1 MHCARNTLALHSTP
15 VGPSPGP
22 SPVGRGVICEVT
34 PIGLLVSCVE
44 SLIFHAGNFYLSQ
57 NSQIEQT
64 SLRTVSNSQKASGI
78 QISQSV
84 SAIVDAEQ
92 GATRSLHPA
101 HRGIS
106 VITPLPLGEGK
117 GEGPLLALN
126 AVCSV
131 HLCLSVRK
139 RIIVRLAGEV
149 FSLTERTEFTE
160 VFGTRFELTERL
172 RHTEFTEA
180 SPPAPLRVERG
191 VVCEVTPISLLMI
204 EDGLLNIWKTCRGI
218 SVITPLSIR
227 RGAGGEASVWGDVY
241 ERGELV

>member
-1 MHCARNTLALHSTP
+1 M
-15 VGPSPGP
+15 
-22 SPVGRGVICEVT
+22 
-34 PIGLLVSCVE
+34 GLLVSCVE

-106 VITPLPLGEGK
+106 VITPLPFGGGEG
-117 GEGPLLALN
+117 GGATTCFECC
-126 AVCSV
+126 VFCS
-131 HLCLSVRK
+131 SVFFCEKKNNCETRW
-139 RIIVRLAGEV
+139 GG

-160 VFGTRFELTERL
+160 PFGARFELTERL
-172 RHTEFTEA
+172 RHTENTERYCYRRRRTRGNTKPTS
-180 SPPAPLRVERG
+180 SP
-191 VVCEVTPISLLMI
+191 
-204 EDGLLNIWKTCRGI
+204 
-218 SVITPLSIR
+218 
-227 RGAGGEASVWGDVY
+227 
-241 ERGELV
+241 